1 MGTLRLSLIGMFIL
15 ALLSGPGFVAVA
27 QDAVAEAP
35 TATMSPEARSPGSTN
50 APTTRR

>member
-1 MGTLRLSLIGMFIL
+1 MGTLRLSLIGTFIP
-15 ALLSGPGFVAVA
+15 ALLGGPGLVAVA

-35 TATMSPEARSPGSTN
+35 TATMSPEAQALGSTN